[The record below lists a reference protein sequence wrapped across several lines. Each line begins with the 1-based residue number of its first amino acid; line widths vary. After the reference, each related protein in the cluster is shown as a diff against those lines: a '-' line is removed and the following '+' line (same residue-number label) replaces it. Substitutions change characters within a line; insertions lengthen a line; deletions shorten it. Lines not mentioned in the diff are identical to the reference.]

1 MLSWARRTPAPDEQ
15 GESMDR
21 VVYVVSDLHLG
32 PGYLPNGD
40 PDPLEDFT
48 ADEAFARF
56 LRSIGPLHAPVE
68 LVIAGDFLEYC
79 QTLPEIGLASPEDDL
94 GSSEEES
101 LRRTRTI
108 LGQEPGQATSGH
120 PAVFKALRAFMVEGN
135 AITII
140 AGNHDVDLLWDS
152 VWAAVFDTIYPPGAA
167 GDLKLVPYAY
177 TLGAGE
183 RGRVYIEH
191 GHEHDKANAFGY
203 QMTQP
208 FGMDRDG
215 VLRLR
220 RCWGTLF
227 VDKVYNQLEEERWFI
242 DNVKPIPRVVQ
253 LGLRNDFRFT
263 ATALGLVARF
273 LLTSGLPPLLGSSG
287 DELEEQPGID
297 EVVDGIA
304 DPDLRAHLQRQ
315 ISDPGFRAE
324 FAEVVQRAG
333 VVELA
338 AAIGGLNAQLT
349 LDDVN
354 VVTGGEV
361 VLGGSG
367 DEREDAYRAA
377 ARAVLEGDPRITTV
391 VMGHTHGPIDGY
403 DKPIMRPNGSAGYY
417 FNSGTWTQHLK
428 DESQRSYDWDEL
440 ADEENY
446 TVSLTYVRLDP
457 DGQGGYRPSLHQW
470 TD

>member
-1 MLSWARRTPAPDEQ
+1 
-15 GESMDR
+15 MDK

-32 PGYLPNGD
+32 PGYFPNGD

-48 ADEAFARF
+48 ADAAFARF
-56 LRSIGPLHAPVE
+56 LRQIGPLHAPVE

-94 GSSEEES
+94 GSTEEES
-101 LRRTRTI
+101 LRRTRVI
-108 LGQEPGQATSGH
+108 LGQDGEARTGGH
-120 PAVFKALRAFMVEGN
+120 PEVFNALRAFMVEGN

-140 AGNHDVDLLWDS
+140 AGNHDVDLLWER
-152 VWAAVFDTIYPPGAA
+152 VWALVFDTIYPPGAA
-167 GDLKLVPYAY
+167 GDLKLIDYAY
-177 TLGAGE
+177 TLGDGE

-191 GHEHDKANAFGY
+191 GHEHDKANRFGY

-242 DNVKPIPRVVQ
+242 DNIKPIPRVVQ

-273 LLTSGLPPLLGSSG
+273 LLTSGLPPLLGASG
-287 DELEEQPGID
+287 DGEEPTSPPAID
-297 EVVDGIA
+297 QVVDGIA
-304 DPDLRAHLQRQ
+304 DDDLRAHLQAQ
-315 ISDPGFRAE
+315 IGDPSFRAE
-324 FAEVVQRAG
+324 FEEVVQRAG

-338 AAIGGLNAQLT
+338 AAVSGASGQLT
-349 LDDVN
+349 LDNVN
-354 VVTGGEV
+354 IVTGGEV

-367 DEREDAYRAA
+367 DESEDAYRLA
-377 ARAVLEGDPRITTV
+377 ARLVLEGDPRITTV
-391 VMGHTHGPIDGY
+391 IMGHTHGPINGY
-403 DKPIMRPNGSAGYY
+403 DSPIIRPDGSEGYY

-428 DESQRSYDWDEL
+428 DESQRSYSWDEL
-440 ADEENY
+440 GEEANY
-446 TVSLTYVRLDP
+446 TVSLTYIRLDP
-457 DGQGGYRPSLHQW
+457 DGRGGYTPSLHRW
-470 TD
+470 TG